1 MAQSPSANRDVAEQ
15 LARSGQTFEAL
26 AAFGPDRRRDAGDV
40 EVRLWIARLQLRMG
54 RTEEAEAGFSAMLRE
69 HPADVDA
76 SVGLGS
82 ALTRRD
88 AWSEALAVLLEAA
101 PRGGENS
108 DPFGRSSVRTA
119 SAGTTVVPSATTG
132 GRSRSL
138 RAIRTW
144 SRGTKPRCA
153 RNGSSIV
160 VEGFGEAGVSDARA
174 IPVTASIRVLPRL
187 EVEGLAHGQKRNG
200 SSDTLGGGG
209 AIWQIN
215 RSTNLAVRGV
225 GGVDNTS
232 LPNGDVMAEV
242 KHYRGAFEIGGVIRH
257 LSFFDAAI
265 TAASPLLA
273 WDTGERWRLATRYT
287 LLAVVVPR
295 HRRVLRRQLRV
306 GARNVSRLAL
316 RRHDRRI
323 RATATSVDRRRAP
336 RAADDV
342 AKAKSPR
349 EGPTRA
355 ATRSRGRS
363 TP

>member
-1 MAQSPSANRDVAEQ
+1 MIARHGPWLACSFLSPRRFSCPDGPVAVGE
-15 LARSGQTFEAL
+15 SGRRRTTG
-26 AAFGPDRRRDAGDV
+26 AFGTNLRSACRLRPDRRRDAGDV

-54 RTEEAEAGFSAMLRE
+54 RTEEAEAGFSAVLRE

-187 EVEGLAHGQKRNG
+187 EVEGLA
-200 SSDTLGGGG
+200 
-209 AIWQIN
+209 
-215 RSTNLAVRGV
+215 
-225 GGVDNTS
+225 
-232 LPNGDVMAEV
+232 
-242 KHYRGAFEIGGVIRH
+242 
-257 LSFFDAAI
+257 
-265 TAASPLLA
+265 AASSVTCRSSTPPSPPHP
-273 WDTGERWRLATRYT
+273 RCWRGIQASAGGSPRATRYSRSSFHAT
-287 LLAVVVPR
+287 GESSGDNSVLARETFRGWRCVDMTVAYAQLR
-295 HRRVLRRQLRV
+295 RRSTGAARRVC
-306 GARNVSRLAL
+306 
-316 RRHDRRI
+316 
-323 RATATSVDRRRAP
+323 RRRC
-336 RAADDV
+336 
-342 AKAKSPR
+342 R
-349 EGPTRA
+349 ESEIPARGPHHELRHVPEDEVRRDQEQKGNERFA
-355 ATRSRGRS
+355 EQGHHRVSGR
-363 TP
+363 